1 MSKTNRC
8 IILAQRP
15 RYGVPTRDMFRME
28 SVPASEPREGQVL
41 VRTLLL
47 AIDPYLY
54 GRVASVSQ
62 HSSPLPLGSVM
73 DGATVGRVEA
83 SHHPRFAVGDLVHGA
98 WGWQDYHVTDGS
110 DLAKVD
116 PELPRPSYE
125 LSALGLS
132 GFAGYIAVN
141 ELLQVKPGETLSFGA
156 ALGGVGQIVGQLGK
170 LRGARVVAISGGAE
184 KCRYA
189 EEQLGFDVCLD
200 RKAADFKARLETEF
214 SKSGVDCIVMAVGP
228 GGLQAAMPHFRN
240 YSRIAVC
247 GLIGS
252 YSAATPSAGQAQ
264 DWGGLVQEVNRR
276 RLRMFGV
283 VAKDLRGT
291 PLDVQFRK
299 DMKQWIL
306 EGKIKPVEHMV
317 EGLEGAPDM
326 MRGVFEGRNFGKA
339 IVRIS
344 D

>member
-1 MSKTNRC
+1 MSRTNRC
-8 IILAQRP
+8 ITVAQRP
-15 RYGVPTRDMFRME
+15 RYGVPTRDVFRMQ
-28 SVPASEPREGQVL
+28 SVPVTEPREGQVL
-41 VRTLLL
+41 VRTMLL

-54 GRVASVSQ
+54 GRVTSVSQ
-62 HSSPLPLGSVM
+62 HSNPLPLGSVM

-83 SHHPRFAVGDLVHGA
+83 SNHPMFAVGDLVHGA

-110 DLAKVD
+110 DLTVVD
-116 PELPRPSYE
+116 PELARPSYE

-141 ELLQVKPGETLSFGA
+141 ELLQVKPGETLAFGA
-156 ALGGVGQIVGQLGK
+156 ALGGVGQIVGQIGK
-170 LRGARVVAISGGAE
+170 LRGARVVAISGSAE

-200 RKAADFKARLETEF
+200 RKAPDFSVRLEAEF

-240 YSRIAVC
+240 YARIAVC

-252 YSAATPSAGQAQ
+252 YTGTSSSTGRGN
-264 DWGGLVQEVNRR
+264 DWGTLVQEVNLR

-299 DMKQWIL
+299 DMKQWML

-317 EGLEGAPDM
+317 KGLESAPDT

-339 IVRIS
+339 IIKIS

>member
-1 MSKTNRC
+1 MSRTNRC
-8 IILAQRP
+8 IVVAQRP
-15 RYGVPTRDMFRME
+15 RYGVPTRDIFKMQ
-28 SVPASEPREGQVL
+28 SVPTSEPRGGQVL
-41 VRTLLL
+41 VRTMLL

-54 GRVASVSQ
+54 GRVTSVSQ

-73 DGATVGRVEA
+73 DGATVGRVEV
-83 SHHPRFAVGDLVHGA
+83 SNHPKFAVGDLVHGA

-110 DLAKVD
+110 DLTAVD
-116 PELPRPSYE
+116 PELARPSYE

-141 ELLQVKPGETLSFGA
+141 ELLQVKPGETLAFGA
-156 ALGGVGQIVGQLGK
+156 ALGGVGQIAGQIGK

-189 EEQLGFDVCLD
+189 QEQLHFDVCLD
-200 RKAADFKARLETEF
+200 RKAPDFSARLEAEF
-214 SKSGVDCIVMAVGP
+214 AKSGVDCIVMAVGP
-228 GGLQAAMPHFRN
+228 GGLKAAMPHFRN

-252 YSAATPSAGQAQ
+252 YSSGSANDGRGQ
-264 DWGGLVQEVNRR
+264 DWATLVQEINLR

-283 VAKDLRGT
+283 VAKDQRGT
-291 PLDVQFRK
+291 PLEVQFRK
-299 DMKQWIL
+299 DMKQWML

-317 EGLEGAPDM
+317 DGLEGAPDM

-339 IVRIS
+339 IIKIS